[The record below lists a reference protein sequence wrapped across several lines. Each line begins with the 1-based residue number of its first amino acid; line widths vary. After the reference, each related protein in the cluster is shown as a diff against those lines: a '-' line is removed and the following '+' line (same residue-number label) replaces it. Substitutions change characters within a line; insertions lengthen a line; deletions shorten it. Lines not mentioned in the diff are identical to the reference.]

1 MRDKQLVSSTQEKDG
16 DRQPEDFGPPDVTS
30 LASLTD
36 GRVPG
41 DFTTRYSVSA
51 WIQIC
56 AELSYLLLVLAAGIL
71 CLAWMARAVVL
82 AVPGGVF
89 GELFGQAPRNASL
102 LVWTAAALAGAC
114 GGAAS
119 ALKWLYHSV
128 AKQQWHRDRVIW
140 RIVVPPLS
148 AVLSVFAGLMIV
160 SELIPIFNRT
170 LFRSPATGAA
180 FGFFV
185 GMFSDNLL
193 ALLQKLAFR
202 IFGTTDKGAGEAE

>member
-1 MRDKQLVSSTQEKDG
+1 MREQQPHSSTQEIDDG
-16 DRQPEDFGPPDVTS
+16 QPREGFGPPEITR

-41 DFTTRYSVSA
+41 DFATRYSASA
-51 WIQIC
+51 WVQIC
-56 AELSYLLLVLAAGIL
+56 LELLYLLLILIFGIS

-82 AVPGGVF
+82 GLPGGF
-89 GELFGQAPRNASL
+89 FAELFGEAPRNTPL
-102 LVWTAAALAGAC
+102 LVWTAAGLAGAC

-119 ALKWLYHSV
+119 AVKWLYHSI
-128 AKQQWHRDRVIW
+128 AKQQWHRDRVVW

-160 SELIPIFNRT
+160 SELIPIFNRA
-170 LFRSPATGAA
+170 LFTSPVTGAA

-193 ALLQKLAFR
+193 ASLQKLAYR
-202 IFGTTDKGAGEAE
+202 IFGTVDRGGGGAE

>member
-1 MRDKQLVSSTQEKDG
+1 
-16 DRQPEDFGPPDVTS
+16 

-36 GRVPG
+36 GRLPG
-41 DFTTRYSVSA
+41 DFASKYSASA
-51 WIQIC
+51 WFQILL
-56 AELSYLLLVLAAGIL
+56 ELLYLLAVLVGGIL
-71 CLAWMARAVVL
+71 FLAWMAKAVVL
-82 AVPGGVF
+82 ATPRGF
-89 GELFGQAPRNASL
+89 FPEFLGEIPANTPL
-102 LVWTAAALAGAC
+102 LVWMAAALAGAC

-128 AKQQWHRDRVIW
+128 AKQQWHRDRVVW

-160 SELIPIFNRT
+160 SGLIPFFSRT
-170 LFRSPATGAA
+170 PFSNPATGAA

-193 ALLQKLAFR
+193 AALQKLAFR
-202 IFGTTDKGAGEAE
+202 IFGTVDKTGGEEG